1 MPAAGS
7 KVLEWDHRILLGLVP
22 RKAKTMAWVPMVAE
36 QGATGQLKEAYQ
48 RVRARAG
55 AVPNIAKVQSLRPKT
70 MERGFD
76 LYRQIMDDPT
86 GIGKRERALI
96 ATVVS
101 KVNGC
106 LY

>member
-1 MPAAGS
+1 
-7 KVLEWDHRILLGLVP
+7 
-22 RKAKTMAWVPMVAE
+22 
-36 QGATGQLKEAYQ
+36 
-48 RVRARAG
+48 
-55 AVPNIAKVQSLRPKT
+55 VPNIAKVQSLRPKT

-76 LYRQIMDDPT
+76 LYCQVMDDPT
-86 GIGKRERALI
+86 GIGRRERVLI

>member
-1 MPAAGS
+1 
-7 KVLEWDHRILLGLVP
+7 
-22 RKAKTMAWVPMVAE
+22 MAWV
-36 QGATGQLKEAYQ
+36 QLVPVEAASGNLQEIYQ
-48 RVRARAG
+48 RVCDRAG
-55 AVPNIAKVQSLRPKT
+55 FVPNIAKVQSLRPRT

-76 LYRQIMDDPT
+76 LYCQIMDDPI
-86 GIGKRERALI
+86 GISKRERVLI

>member
-1 MPAAGS
+1 MPWVETIADDVAS
-7 KVLEWDHRILLGLVP
+7 DKLQTAFQKVRE
-22 RKAKTMAWVPMVAE
+22 
-36 QGATGQLKEAYQ
+36 
-48 RVRARAG
+48 RAG
-55 AVPNIAKVQSLRPKT
+55 CVPNIARVQSLRPTT

-76 LYRQIMDDPT
+76 LYCQIMDDPT
-86 GIGKRERALI
+86 GLSKRDRVLI